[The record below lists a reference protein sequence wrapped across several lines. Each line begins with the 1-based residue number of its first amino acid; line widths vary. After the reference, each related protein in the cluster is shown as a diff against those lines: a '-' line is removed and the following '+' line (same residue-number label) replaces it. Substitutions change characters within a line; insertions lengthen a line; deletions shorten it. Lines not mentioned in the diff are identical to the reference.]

1 MSINIFAGIKVF
13 LFCALFLC
21 SIRVGG
27 VQAQPQPIQN
37 PSLYVGIGNGTNLG
51 GNLGLGL
58 EVPFR
63 LGDGAHLALNVA
75 GGFLPREQDL
85 YDPSRFDFD
94 VGVKLYPLVKH
105 QIFVGLNYG
114 LYRVDES
121 KALPL
126 VPYSKVRTLSLLIG
140 WRVPLRQSFYLNGYI
155 GTSPLLG
162 GAAYGITVGRQIPT
176 F

>member
-1 MSINIFAGIKVF
+1 MNVF
-13 LFCALFLC
+13 SKTTASVLVAALAC
-21 SIRVGG
+21 VIWVSG
-27 VQAQPQPIQN
+27 VKAQTSPSPARR
-37 PSLYVGIGNGTNLG
+37 PSLYAGVGNGTNLG
-51 GNLGLGL
+51 GHLGTGL

-75 GGFLPREQDL
+75 GGFLPRAQDA

-94 VGVKLYPLVKH
+94 VGVKLYPLVK
-105 QIFVGLNYG
+105 QQVFVGLNYG
-114 LYRVDES
+114 LYRVDEVLTFYG
-121 KALPL
+121 KT
-126 VPYSKVRTLSLLIG
+126 RTVSLIAG

-162 GAAYGITVGRQIPT
+162 GAAYGLTVGREISV